1 MRPRS
6 PQKKNSKKQLDM
18 LMKYKMKWT
27 DLMNKPIGDLKVQQ
41 KYNKFH

>member
-27 DLMNKPIGDLKVQQ
+27 DLMNKPIRRFESTTKI
-41 KYNKFH
+41 